1 MTPEYIPAWDNE
13 TLQPLEKM
21 EVHKKGLRHKA
32 ISVFLF
38 SGKELLI
45 QQRALSKYHTP
56 GLWANT
62 CCTHPYW
69 QEAPEACA
77 KRRLYQELGI
87 NVSELVYKDKIEY
100 KAEVGND
107 LIEHEIVDIFVCYF
121 NKKSS
126 VTININPEEVMSTKW
141 INIDNL
147 ISEIRKNPDQFTPWI
162 RIYMDKHRDQ
172 ITL

>member
-1 MTPEYIPAWDNE
+1 MTLEYIPAWDNG
-13 TLQPLEKM
+13 TLKPFEKL

-69 QEAPEACA
+69 QETSEDCA
-77 KRRLYQELGI
+77 KRRLYEELGI
-87 NVSELVYKDKIEY
+87 NVSELTYKDKIEY

-107 LIEHEIVDIFVCYF
+107 LIENEIVDIFVCYLD
-121 NKKSS
+121 KKSN
-126 VTININPEEVMSTKW
+126 VTIKLNPEEVMSTKW
-141 INIDNL
+141 IKIDEL
-147 ISEIRKNPDQFTPWI
+147 ISEIGKNPAHFTPWI
-162 RIYMDKHRDQ
+162 RIYMDEHKEQ
-172 ITL
+172 ITI

>member
-121 NKKSS
+121 DKKSS
-126 VTININPEEVMSTKW
+126 VTININPEEVLSTKW

>member
-1 MTPEYIPAWDNE
+1 MTLEYIPAWDNG
-13 TLQPLEKM
+13 TLKPLEKL

-69 QEAPEACA
+69 QETPEDCA
-77 KRRLYQELGI
+77 KRRLYEELGI
-87 NVSELVYKDKIEY
+87 NVSELTYKDKIEY

-107 LIEHEIVDIFVCYF
+107 LIENEIVDIFVCYLD
-121 NKKSS
+121 KKSN
-126 VTININPEEVMSTKW
+126 VTIKLNPEEVMSTKW
-141 INIDNL
+141 IKIDEL
-147 ISEIRKNPDQFTPWI
+147 ISEIGKNPAHFTPWI
-162 RIYMDKHRDQ
+162 RIYMDQHKEQ

>member
-1 MTPEYIPAWDNE
+1 MTSEYIPAWYNG

-69 QEAPEACA
+69 GESSETCA

-87 NVSELVYKDKIEY
+87 NVSELIYKDKIEY
-100 KAEVGND
+100 EAEVGND
-107 LIEHEIVDIFVCYF
+107 LIENEIVDIFVCYF
-121 NKKSS
+121 DKKSS
-126 VTININPEEVMSTKW
+126 VKININPEEVMSTKW
-141 INIDNL
+141 INIENL
-147 ISEIRKNPDQFTPWI
+147 ISDIRKNPDQFTPWI
-162 RIYMDKHRDQ
+162 RIYMDNHREQ

>member
-1 MTPEYIPAWDNE
+1 MTSEYIPAWDNG

-69 QEAPEACA
+69 QETSEACA

-100 KAEVGND
+100 KAEVGNA
-107 LIEHEIVDIFVCYF
+107 LIENEIVDIFVCYF
-121 NKKSS
+121 DKKSF
-126 VTININPEEVMSTKW
+126 VTIDINPEEVMSTKW

-162 RIYMDKHRDQ
+162 RIYMDKHREQ

>member
-1 MTPEYIPAWDNE
+1 MTPEYIPAWDKG

-45 QQRALSKYHTP
+45 QQRALNKYHTP

-69 QEAPEACA
+69 QEESETCA

-87 NVSELVYKDKIEY
+87 NVSKLVYKDKIEY

-121 NKKSS
+121 DKKSS

-141 INIDNL
+141 ININNL

>member
-1 MTPEYIPAWDNE
+1 MTFEYIPAWDNG
-13 TLQPLEKM
+13 TLKPLEKL

-69 QEAPEACA
+69 QETSEDCA
-77 KRRLYQELGI
+77 KRRLYEELGI
-87 NVSELVYKDKIEY
+87 NVSELTYKDKIEY

-107 LIEHEIVDIFVCYF
+107 LIENEIVDIFVCYLD
-121 NKKSS
+121 KKSN
-126 VTININPEEVMSTKW
+126 VTIKLNPEEVMSTKW
-141 INIDNL
+141 IKIDEL
-147 ISEIRKNPDQFTPWI
+147 ISEIGKNPAHFTPWI
-162 RIYMDKHRDQ
+162 RIYMDQHKEQ

>member
-1 MTPEYIPAWDNE
+1 MKPEYIPAWDNG

-21 EVHKKGLRHKA
+21 EVHRKGLRHKA

-69 QEAPEACA
+69 QEASETCA

-107 LIEHEIVDIFVCYF
+107 LIENEIVDIFVCYF
-121 NKKSS
+121 DKKSS
-126 VTININPEEVMSTKW
+126 VTIDINPEEVMSTKW
-141 INIDNL
+141 INIENL
-147 ISEIRKNPDQFTPWI
+147 IRDIRKNPDQFTPWI
-162 RIYMDKHRDQ
+162 RIYMDKHREQ

>member
-1 MTPEYIPAWDNE
+1 MISEYIPAWDNG

-21 EVHKKGLRHKA
+21 AVHKKGLKHKA

-38 SGKELLI
+38 SENELLI

-69 QEAPEACA
+69 QEKSEDCA
-77 KRRLYQELGI
+77 RRRLLQELGI
-87 NVSELVYKDKIEY
+87 SVSELTYKDKIEY

-107 LIEHEIVDIFVCYF
+107 LIENEIVDIFVCYF
-121 NKKSS
+121 DKKSN
-126 VTININPEEVMSTKW
+126 VAININPEEVMRTKW
-141 INIDNL
+141 IKIDKL
-147 ISEIRKNPDQFTPWI
+147 TSDIRENPNQFTPWI
-162 RIYMDKHRDQ
+162 RIYMDEHVEQ

>member
-1 MTPEYIPAWDNE
+1 MISEYIPAWDNG

-69 QEAPEACA
+69 QETSEACA

-107 LIEHEIVDIFVCYF
+107 LIENEIVDIFVCYF
-121 NKKSS
+121 DKKSS
-126 VTININPEEVMSTKW
+126 VTIDINPEEVMSTKW

-147 ISEIRKNPDQFTPWI
+147 ISDIRKNPDQFT
-162 RIYMDKHRDQ
+162 HHG
-172 ITL
+172 

>member
-1 MTPEYIPAWDNE
+1 M
-13 TLQPLEKM
+13 
-21 EVHKKGLRHKA
+21 
-32 ISVFLF
+32 FLF

-69 QEAPEACA
+69 QETSEACA

-100 KAEVGND
+100 KAEVVND

-121 NKKSS
+121 DKKSS
-126 VTININPEEVMSTKW
+126 VTISINPEEVMSTKW
-141 INIDNL
+141 INIEKL

-162 RIYMDKHRDQ
+162 RIYMDKHREQ

>member
-1 MTPEYIPAWDNE
+1 MKSEYIPAWDNG
-13 TLQPLEKM
+13 TLKPLEKM

-69 QEAPEACA
+69 QETSEACA

-87 NVSELVYKDKIEY
+87 NAPKLVYKDKIEY
-100 KAEVGND
+100 KAEVGNN
-107 LIEHEIVDIFVCYF
+107 LIENEIVDIFVCHF
-121 NKKSS
+121 DQKSS
-126 VTININPEEVMSTKW
+126 VTIDLNPEEVMSTKW

-147 ISEIRKNPDQFTPWI
+147 ISDIKKNPDQFTPWI
-162 RIYMDKHRDQ
+162 RIYMEKHREQ

>member
-1 MTPEYIPAWDNE
+1 MTLEYIPAWDNG
-13 TLQPLEKM
+13 TLKPLEKL

-69 QEAPEACA
+69 QETSEDCA
-77 KRRLYQELGI
+77 KRRLYEELGI
-87 NVSELVYKDKIEY
+87 NVSELIYKDKIEY

-107 LIEHEIVDIFVCYF
+107 LIENELVDIFVCYF
-121 NKKSS
+121 DKKSN
-126 VTININPEEVMSTKW
+126 VTIKLNPEEVMSTKW
-141 INIDNL
+141 IKIDEL
-147 ISEIRKNPDQFTPWI
+147 ISEIEKDPAHFTPWI
-162 RIYMDKHRDQ
+162 RIYMDQHKEQ

>member
-1 MTPEYIPAWDNE
+1 MTLEYIPAWDNG

-45 QQRALSKYHTP
+45 QQRALNKYHTP

-69 QEAPEACA
+69 QEASEACA

-121 NKKSS
+121 DKKSG

-141 INIDNL
+141 INIENL

>member
-1 MTPEYIPAWDNE
+1 MTLEYIPAWDNG
-13 TLQPLEKM
+13 TLKPLEKL

-69 QEAPEACA
+69 QETSEDCA
-77 KRRLYQELGI
+77 KRRLFEELGI
-87 NVSELVYKDKIEY
+87 NVSELTYKDKIEY

-107 LIEHEIVDIFVCYF
+107 LIENEIVDIFVCYLD
-121 NKKSS
+121 KKSN
-126 VTININPEEVMSTKW
+126 VTIKLNPEEVMSTKW
-141 INIDNL
+141 IKIDEL
-147 ISEIRKNPDQFTPWI
+147 ISEIRKNPAHFTPWI
-162 RIYMDKHRDQ
+162 RIYMDQHKEQ

>member
-1 MTPEYIPAWDNE
+1 MTPEYIPAWDNG

-69 QEAPEACA
+69 QETSEACA

-87 NVSELVYKDKIEY
+87 NVSELFYKDKIEY
-100 KAEVGND
+100 TAEVGND
-107 LIEHEIVDIFVCYF
+107 LIENEIVDIFVCYLD
-121 NKKSS
+121 KKSG
-126 VTININPEEVMSTKW
+126 VTIDINPEEVMSTKW

-147 ISEIRKNPDQFTPWI
+147 ISQIRKNPDQFTPWI
-162 RIYMDKHRDQ
+162 RIYMDKHREQ

>member
-1 MTPEYIPAWDNE
+1 MKSEYIPAWNNG
-13 TLQPLEKM
+13 TLQPLEKL

-69 QEAPEACA
+69 EETSEACA
-77 KRRLYQELGI
+77 KRRLYEELGI
-87 NVSELVYKDKIEY
+87 NVSELFYKDKIEY

-107 LIEHEIVDIFVCYF
+107 LIENEIVDIFVCYF
-121 NKKSS
+121 DKKSG
-126 VTININPEEVMSTKW
+126 VTIDINPEEVMSTKW

-162 RIYMDKHRDQ
+162 KIYMDKHRDQ

>member
-1 MTPEYIPAWDNE
+1 MTLEYIPAWDNG
-13 TLQPLEKM
+13 TLKPLEKL

-38 SGKELLI
+38 SGRELLI

-69 QEAPEACA
+69 QETSEDCA
-77 KRRLYQELGI
+77 KRRLYEELGI
-87 NVSELVYKDKIEY
+87 NVSELTYKDKIEY

-107 LIEHEIVDIFVCYF
+107 LIENEIVDIFVCYLD
-121 NKKSS
+121 KKSN
-126 VTININPEEVMSTKW
+126 VTIKLNPEEVMSTKW
-141 INIDNL
+141 IKIDEL
-147 ISEIRKNPDQFTPWI
+147 ISEIGKNPAHFTPWI
-162 RIYMDKHRDQ
+162 RIYMDEHKEQ
-172 ITL
+172 ITI

>member
-1 MTPEYIPAWDNE
+1 MTPEYIPAWDKG

-121 NKKSS
+121 DKKSS
-126 VTININPEEVMSTKW
+126 VTININPEEVMRTKW
-141 INIDNL
+141 IKIDNL

>member
-87 NVSELVYKDKIEY
+87 NVSELFYKDKIEY

-121 NKKSS
+121 DKKSS
-126 VTININPEEVMSTKW
+126 LTININPEEVMRTKW
-141 INIDNL
+141 IKIDNL

-172 ITL
+172 IIL

>member
-1 MTPEYIPAWDNE
+1 MTPEYIPAWDNG
-13 TLQPLEKM
+13 TLQPREKM

-69 QEAPEACA
+69 QEASEACA

-107 LIEHEIVDIFVCYF
+107 LIENEIVDIFVCYF
-121 NKKSS
+121 DKKS
-126 VTININPEEVMSTKW
+126 VVKIDINPEEVMSTKW

>member
-1 MTPEYIPAWDNE
+1 MTPEYIPAWDKG

-45 QQRALSKYHTP
+45 QQRALNKYHTP

-69 QEAPEACA
+69 QETSEACA
-77 KRRLYQELGI
+77 MRRLYQELGI
-87 NVSELVYKDKIEY
+87 NVSELVYKDKI
-100 KAEVGND
+100 
-107 LIEHEIVDIFVCYF
+107 
-121 NKKSS
+121 
-126 VTININPEEVMSTKW
+126 
-141 INIDNL
+141 
-147 ISEIRKNPDQFTPWI
+147 
-162 RIYMDKHRDQ
+162 
-172 ITL
+172 

>member
-1 MTPEYIPAWDNE
+1 MTPEYIPAWDKG

-69 QEAPEACA
+69 QETSEACA

-87 NVSELVYKDKIEY
+87 NVSELFYKDKIEY

-121 NKKSS
+121 DKKSS
-126 VTININPEEVMSTKW
+126 VTININPEEVLSTKW

>member
-1 MTPEYIPAWDNE
+1 MTPEYIPACDKG

-69 QEAPEACA
+69 QETSEACA

-100 KAEVGND
+100 KANVGNN

-121 NKKSS
+121 DKKSS

-162 RIYMDKHRDQ
+162 KIYMDKHRDQ

>member
-1 MTPEYIPAWDNE
+1 MTPEYIPAWDKG

-45 QQRALSKYHTP
+45 QQRALNKYHTP

-69 QEAPEACA
+69 QEASEACA

-121 NKKSS
+121 DKKSG

-141 INIDNL
+141 INIENL

>member
-1 MTPEYIPAWDNE
+1 MN
-13 TLQPLEKM
+13 
-21 EVHKKGLRHKA
+21 
-32 ISVFLF
+32 
-38 SGKELLI
+38 
-45 QQRALSKYHTP
+45 KYHTP

-69 QEAPEACA
+69 QEASEACA

-107 LIEHEIVDIFVCYF
+107 LIENEIVDIFVCYF
-121 NKKSS
+121 DKKS
-126 VTININPEEVMSTKW
+126 VVKIDINPEEVMSTKW

>member
-1 MTPEYIPAWDNE
+1 MTFEYIPAWDNG
-13 TLQPLEKM
+13 TLKPLEKL

-38 SGKELLI
+38 SGEELLI

-69 QEAPEACA
+69 QETSEDCA
-77 KRRLYQELGI
+77 KRRLYEELGI
-87 NVSELVYKDKIEY
+87 NVSELTYKDKIEY

-107 LIEHEIVDIFVCYF
+107 LIENEIVDIFVCYLD
-121 NKKSS
+121 KKSN
-126 VTININPEEVMSTKW
+126 VTIKLNPEEVMSTKW
-141 INIDNL
+141 IKIDEL
-147 ISEIRKNPDQFTPWI
+147 ISEIGKNPAHFTPWI
-162 RIYMDKHRDQ
+162 RIYMDQHKEQ

>member
-121 NKKSS
+121 DKKSS
-126 VTININPEEVMSTKW
+126 VTININPEEVMRTKW
-141 INIDNL
+141 IKIDNL

>member
-87 NVSELVYKDKIEY
+87 NVSELFYKDKIEY

-107 LIEHEIVDIFVCYF
+107 LTEHEIVDIFVCYF
-121 NKKSS
+121 DKKSS
-126 VTININPEEVMSTKW
+126 LTININPEEVMSTKW

-172 ITL
+172 IIL

>member
-1 MTPEYIPAWDNE
+1 MTLDYIPAWDNG
-13 TLQPLEKM
+13 TLKPLEKL

-69 QEAPEACA
+69 QESSEDCA
-77 KRRLYQELGI
+77 KRRLYEELGI
-87 NVSELVYKDKIEY
+87 NVSELTYKDKIEY

-107 LIEHEIVDIFVCYF
+107 LIENEIVDIFVCYLD
-121 NKKSS
+121 KKSN
-126 VTININPEEVMSTKW
+126 VTIKLNPEEVMSTKW
-141 INIDNL
+141 IKIDEL
-147 ISEIRKNPDQFTPWI
+147 ISEIGKNPAHFTPWI
-162 RIYMDKHRDQ
+162 RIYMDQHKEQ

>member
-1 MTPEYIPAWDNE
+1 MTSDYIPAWDNG
-13 TLQPLEKM
+13 TLQPLEKI

-69 QEAPEACA
+69 QETSEACA

-100 KAEVGND
+100 KAEVGNE
-107 LIEHEIVDIFVCYF
+107 LIENEIVDIFVCYF
-121 NKKSS
+121 DKKSG
-126 VTININPEEVMSTKW
+126 VTIDINPEEVMSTKW
-141 INIDNL
+141 ITIDNL

-162 RIYMDKHRDQ
+162 RIYMDKHREQ